1 MNIPIINNE
10 FIQNQHLV
18 EMDIIIMMI
27 VKMKEADH

>member
-1 MNIPIINNE
+1 MNIPIINNDI
-10 FIQNQHLV
+10 IQNQHLV